1 MHLSQREIDRALI
14 FLVAEMAR
22 RRRAKGLKLNYPES
36 VALIADEIME
46 AAREGASYEEALRR
60 GEGVLLEDD
69 VMEGVVELAAVVQ
82 FEAQFEDGTR
92 LVTLQRPIRRAGKA
106 ASGRGEEPI
115 GVVLDQTGQMGV
127 KPGEVICP
135 EEELLLNPGFVSKE
149 VELRNDGT
157 RPVWIT
163 SHMDLSC
170 TNPALALDRDVLKGW
185 RLDVPSG
192 EALRVDP
199 GETRRATAIKR
210 AGNEVDSLEGA
221 PATSEPKRT
230 SGQ

>member
-1 MHLSQREIDRALI
+1 MHLSLREIDRALI

-36 VALIADEIME
+36 VAVIADETME

-60 GEGVLLEDD
+60 GEGVLSEDD
-69 VMEGVVELAAVVQ
+69 VMEGVAGLAAVVQ

-92 LVTLQRPIRRAGKA
+92 LVTLQRPIKRAGKA

-115 GVVLDQTGQMGV
+115 GAALDQTRQVGV
-127 KPGEVICP
+127 RPGEVICP
-135 EEELLLNPGFVSKE
+135 EEEILLNPGFASKE
-149 VELRNDGT
+149 VELKNDGT

-170 TNPALALDRDVLKGW
+170 INPALALDREDLKGW

-192 EALRVDP
+192 EALRVEP
-199 GETRRATAIKR
+199 SETRRATAIKG
-210 AGNEVDSLEGA
+210 AGNEVISD
-221 PATSEPKRT
+221 
-230 SGQ
+230 